1 MDFFQPKYVTF
12 DCYGTLTSFQ
22 INPVTRQI
30 LGDRMP
36 ADPTAFLA
44 AFKWYRY
51 DEVCGDWKPYR
62 EIIRNALRRAMV
74 RHGLTYDETAADAIY
89 DAIGTWGPHPD
100 VPAGLARLATRY
112 PLVILSNAADD
123 QIPGNV
129 AQLGAPFHAVITA
142 EQAHAYKPRLA
153 AFEYLL
159 ERLSVG
165 PDEIVHVSSSL
176 RYDLMPAH
184 DQGIRHKVSVNRG
197 YEPSTPHYGY
207 TEINTIDELPALF
220 GIEAEAPLATSA
232 SGGTGSA

>member
-1 MDFFQPKYVTF
+1 MDFFRPKYVTF

-22 INPVTRQI
+22 INPVTRHI
-30 LGDRMP
+30 IGDRLP
-36 ADPTAFLA
+36 ADPAAFLA

-51 DEVCGDWKPYR
+51 DEVLGDWKPYR
-62 EIIRNALRRAMV
+62 EIIRSALRRAMV
-74 RHGLTYDETAADAIY
+74 RHGLTYDDVAADAIY

-100 VPAGLARLATRY
+100 VPAGLARLAARY

-184 DQGIRHKVSVNRG
+184 DLGIRHKVYVNRG
-197 YEPSTPHYGY
+197 YEPSTPYYGY
-207 TEINTIDELPALF
+207 AEISTISELPGLF
-220 GIEAEAPLATSA
+220 GIEADAPLAEA
-232 SGGTGSA
+232 AR

>member
-1 MDFFQPKYVTF
+1 VVEGFDPKYVTF

-22 INPVTRQI
+22 MSSVTKSV
-30 LGDRMP
+30 
-36 ADPTAFLA
+36 LA
-44 AFKWYRY
+44 AQLSDDPKPFLDTFEAYRI

-184 DQGIRHKVSVNRG
+184 DLGIRHKVYVNRG

-220 GIEAEAPLATSA
+220 GIEAEAPLAEA
-232 SGGTGSA
+232 AR